1 MATKLITGT
10 NFFDDFANGQG
21 VGASNYFNYAVDED
35 INWLSIQSAINA
47 LIDEMR
53 GVQGPNQVLP
63 LDILQLND
71 PAGPGITGEILV
83 GSRSY
88 TPIVVSISLLTISL
102 GTSIVNNQRANNPSL
117 VNLAPRLGTLE
128 TGTWWTYIGL
138 DSNGIPSINTAPD
151 AQLLDIW
158 RVEVNAGGTEFVTPG
173 NIEKVGT
180 WQFGIDGDDWVSLS
194 DSTGIGGDTFPAVQ
208 LDSPADRF
216 DRLER
221 LASGFVTDLQTPA
234 ATIGPLVIPGGSE
247 ATPGLVLGDGTGTN
261 DLDTGFYRV
270 GADRLRYAVGG
281 ADAFEIDAAGQLD
294 LITNF
299 RVKGRR
305 TASQTLTDASGL
317 VEVVFTAADDF
328 DIGTWHGADAD
339 FTVPTDGGGTYV
351 ITAAIEWATAITN
364 RRDIRVEIQLDDTLI
379 TGGQASARLEIDEDH
394 ASTVTVVAVLAAA
407 EVVTVLASHDDVD
420 GALGLDIIDA
430 TLSIVKVA

>member
-1 MATKLITGT
+1 MAATITLLQ
-10 NFFDDFANGQG
+10 DFANGQG
-21 VGASNYFNYAVDED
+21 IGATNYFNYATDLD
-35 INWLSIQSAINA
+35 ANFTA
-47 LIDEMR
+47 LEETVNTLVAEVR

-63 LDILQLND
+63 LDILQLD
-71 PAGPGITGEILV
+71 DVSGPGVTGQILV

-88 TPIVVSISLLTISL
+88 LPIVVSISQLTIGF
-102 GTSIVNNQRANNPSL
+102 GTAIILNARANNSGTVPLS
-117 VNLAPRLGTLE
+117 PRLGTLE
-128 TGTWWTYIGL
+128 TATWWTYIAL
-138 DSNGIPSINTAPD
+138 DANGAPTINTAPG
-151 AQLLDIW
+151 AGEFDIW
-158 RVEVNAGGTEFVTPG
+158 RVEVNAGGTEFITPG

-216 DRLER
+216 NRLER
-221 LASGFVTDLQTPA
+221 LVSGFTTDLQTPA
-234 ATIGPLVIPGGSE
+234 ATIGPLVIPGGTE
-247 ATPGLVLGDGTGTN
+247 ALPGLVLGDGTGTN
-261 DLDTGFYRV
+261 DLDSGFRRI
-270 GADRLRYAVGG
+270 GADRIGYSAAGVAAL
-281 ADAFEIDAAGQLD
+281 EIDAAGQLD

-305 TASQTLTDASGL
+305 TAAQTLTDASGL
-317 VEVVFTAADDF
+317 VDVVFTAADDF

-364 RRDIRVEIQLDDTLI
+364 RRDIRVEIQIGGTLI
-379 TGGQASARLEIDEDH
+379 TGGQSSARLEIDEDH
-394 ASTVTVVAVLAAA
+394 ASTVTVVVVLAAGN
-407 EVVTVLASHDDVD
+407 VVTVQASHDDAD